1 MSQVLKV
8 SATEVFSRAEDHN
21 ASSVETGSALYW
33 MRRIAREKA
42 YDISFLNRYRDRA
55 MFTTSESALLRGR
68 RVEIRCFVSHGHIH
82 STRWRVDGRQWSAEQ
97 VNQAFGF

>member
-8 SATEVFSRAEDHN
+8 SATEAFSRAEDHN
-21 ASSVETGSALYW
+21 ASSAETGSALYW

-42 YDISFLNRYRDRA
+42 YDISFLNRYRDGA
-55 MFTTSESALLRGR
+55 TFTTSETAVLRGR
-68 RVEIRCFVSHGHIH
+68 KVEIRCFVGHGHIH
-82 STRWRVDGRQWSAEQ
+82 STRWSVDGHQWSADQ